1 MGISVQIDS
10 KIDQNRKKLD
20 KLFMQNAVRH
30 VNRVAVY
37 FQNEV
42 KRGMQRTPKTGEKYR
57 KGKKIHIA
65 SSEGNPPAIDT
76 GRLVSSI
83 LVSNA
88 TGLGA
93 VPVAKVKTNVEYAY
107 TLDKGNL
114 NRPFMSKNSTAYQKA
129 RLFSQ
134 KIMKN
139 MFR

>member
-10 KIDQNRKKLD
+10 KIDQNKKKID
-20 KLFMQNAVRH
+20 KLFMQNATRH

-37 FQNEV
+37 FQNEI
-42 KRGMQRTPKTGEKYR
+42 KRGMQKTPKTGEIYTR
-57 KGKKIHIA
+57 GKKKHIA

-76 GRLVSSI
+76 GRLIGSI
-83 LVSNA
+83 LVSPA

-93 VPVAKVKTNVEYAY
+93 VPTAKVKTNVEYSY
-107 TLDKGNL
+107 RLDKGEL
-114 NRPFMSKNSTAYQKA
+114 NRPFMSERSTAYQKA

-139 MFR
+139 IFR

>member
-1 MGISVQIDS
+1 MGISVQINS
-10 KIDQNRKKLD
+10 KIDQKRKKLD
-20 KLFMQNAVRH
+20 KLFTQNAIRH

-37 FQNEV
+37 FQNEI
-42 KRGMQRTPKTGEKYR
+42 KRGMQKTPKTGNIYPR
-57 KGKKIHIA
+57 GKKKHIA

-88 TGLGA
+88 TGMGDR
-93 VPVAKVKTNVEYAY
+93 PVAKVKTNVEYAY
-107 TLDKGNL
+107 TLDKGKL
-114 NRPFMSKNSTAYQKA
+114 NRPFMSDRSTAYQKA

-139 MFR
+139 IFR